1 MAGVGLK
8 EDLIE
13 MEGLD
18 LGANKARRPYYDS
31 ATTPA
36 SLHHFD
42 HTQDGS
48 VHPTH
53 DHQHVPVAPAH
64 RGPDQPGHPDHAM
77 LEQIRAGVRSID
89 EGLGK
94 PHDAMSERVSRSLL
108 AACKGHRATPGTARA
123 ANALG
128 RVDHVV
134 LGTTGNIFAVE
145 GRLDDPAHKRAA
157 VRVED
162 AIRTPVEQSDERLQ
176 AASQAIEREQSRA
189 RQPMHDIDDAIRAGP
204 AMSM

>member
-1 MAGVGLK
+1 
-8 EDLIE
+8 

-18 LGANKARRPYYDS
+18 LGRNKTRRPYYDS

-53 DHQHVPVAPAH
+53 DHQHVPVSPAG
-64 RGPDQPGHPDHAM
+64 RGPDDPGHPDHAM

-108 AACKGHRATPGTARA
+108 AACKGYRATHPAGDALPA
-123 ANALG
+123 SALG

-145 GRLDDPAHKRAA
+145 GRMDDPAHKRAA
-157 VRVED
+157 VRVDDE
-162 AIRTPVEQSDERLQ
+162 IRTPGEQSD
-176 AASQAIEREQSRA
+176 
-189 RQPMHDIDDAIRAGP
+189 
-204 AMSM
+204 